1 MVHIF
6 RSKVLYRL
14 STQGLIVIGFLKL
27 GFDGGVFVLDTSL
40 NLGFMLDW
48 ACIFGSVQIIKFVKP
63 WFVRS

>member
-1 MVHIF
+1 M
-6 RSKVLYRL
+6 
-14 STQGLIVIGFLKL
+14 IGFLKL
-27 GFDGGVFVLDTSL
+27 GFDWGVFVLDTSL